1 MIIPY
6 FSALD
11 LVEFVRLSDGPMCGR
26 AYPPGAYMRVKKIQV
41 SNKNVGLLIK
51 KFSPT
56 LGLNFHQNV
65 WLYGDRHATTKPPLV
80 IISEDDF
87 FSLRSFKLEN
97 DRAFENVNFQASKKV
112 FGILFKSIGGFSRN
126 TLL

>member
-1 MIIPY
+1 MSQTK
-6 FSALD
+6 F
-11 LVEFVRLSDGPMCGR
+11 E
-26 AYPPGAYMRVKKIQV
+26 V

-56 LGLNFHQNV
+56 LGINFHQNV
-65 WLYGDRHATTKPPLV
+65 WLYRDRHATIESNLA

-87 FSLRSFKLEN
+87 FFSLKSFKLEN
-97 DRAFENVNFQASKKV
+97 DRTFENVNFQANEKA
-112 FGILFKSIGGFSRN
+112 FGIPFKSTGGFSRY